1 MPILL
6 WTIPVYAVL
15 STLIHYQLQLRGLMP
30 LASPLEAFGLAWIS
44 AGLLFGLVEYLAW
57 AWPLVERHWRE
68 ALAEI
73 DQPAITM
80 VPTMEVEK

>member
-15 STLIHYQLQLRGLMP
+15 STLIHYQLQLCGLMP
-30 LASPLEAFGLAWIS
+30 PASPLEAFGIAWIS

-57 AWPLVERHWRE
+57 AWPLAQRHWRE
-68 ALAEI
+68 VLAEI
-73 DQPAITM
+73 DRPATPM
-80 VPTMEVEK
+80 VRTMEAEK